1 MFKSFNRGIAA
12 LALVAATTAGFAM
25 PASAD
30 YYVNPYARYSTGYYT
45 PNYVTP
51 YYVDDYGYRSS
62 TRRYV
67 KPALI
72 GAGVGGLVGLGVS
85 ALQPRHRRHTL
96 RNVGIGAG
104 VGAGV
109 GLLGGLLDRDDYYY

>member
-12 LALVAATTAGFAM
+12 LAVVAATTAGCAL

-30 YYVNPYARYSTGYYT
+30 YYVNPYYTTRYY
-45 PNYVTP
+45 PNTYVTP
-51 YYVDDYGYRSS
+51 YYTDDYGYRAH
-62 TRRYV
+62 RYV

-85 ALQPRHRRHTL
+85 ALSPRHRRHTI

-109 GLLGGLLDRDDYYY
+109 GLLGGLLDSDDYYY